1 MKRILALACAPAAI
15 AGVMVL
21 AGTGAATATAAT
33 ASGTTAGLPRISIAM
48 TGKSIHVG
56 GTLRSGGVSIVSTV
70 TGEPMG
76 SPAFIRLDPG
86 VTPGRFFAALQQS
99 GGDPNGVNGVGSLVM
114 DAQANKGTSAVQADL
129 APGQYVALDTS
140 GQNPAKWPFTVFTIS
155 PAANP
160 AALPKPGA
168 TIDAIDFGFRGPG
181 TIRDRSLVRFGN
193 NGWLI
198 HMITGARGSSLATA
212 NRIAALLRAGK
223 DNQAQGLA
231 DGFYNF
237 AGPISHGAS
246 QQLVL
251 NVQPGYWVI
260 ACFMNT
266 QDGREHTQLGMVR
279 VIHIVG

>member
-1 MKRILALACAPAAI
+1 MKRILALACAPAAV

-21 AGTGAATATAAT
+21 AGTGAATATAST
-33 ASGTTAGLPRISIAM
+33 AGSMTAGLPRITVAM

-56 GTLRSGGVSIVSTV
+56 GALQSGGVSIVSTV
-70 TGEPMG
+70 SGEPMG
-76 SPAFIRLDPG
+76 SPAFIRLNPG
-86 VTPGRFFAALQQS
+86 VTPGQFFAALQQS
-99 GGDPNGVNGVGSLVM
+99 GGDPNGVNSVGTLVV
-114 DAQANKGTSAVQADL
+114 DAQANKGSSTVQANL
-129 APGQYVALDTS
+129 APGQYVALDTF
-140 GQNPAKWPFTVFTIS
+140 GQNPAKWPFTIFAIN
-155 PAANP
+155 PAAHP
-160 AALPKPGA
+160 AALPKPSA
-168 TIDAIDFGFRGPG
+168 TITAIDFGFRGPG
-181 TIRDRSLVRFGN
+181 TLRDGSLVRFGN

-223 DNQAQGLA
+223 DNPAQGLA

-246 QQLVL
+246 QQFVL

-266 QDGREHTQLGMVR
+266 QDGREHTQLGMER
-279 VIHIVG
+279 VIHIVK